1 MKDIS
6 FIIPNYNNAQF
17 IEQCIDSIIK
27 QEQFDKK
34 IEIIVVDD
42 CSVDQSIQKI
52 KKYQKLSNLKIISL
66 TKNVGVSEARNIG
79 MRKSTAKYLYFLDSD
94 DTLLPNSISMMRS
107 YIKKGADITYFGFDY
122 IGRIAKK
129 GKRPAKKDTYLY
141 LENGYNDY
149 IIKKFIYTYE
159 LNNTCGALIKKQI
172 IKNCHF
178 KKGSIMAEDMEFN
191 IKLFSNSSSIL
202 LTNKPIFN
210 YRIHDSSTCNTKNAS
225 IALKKIYDCI
235 ENYSEIHEA
244 DIYNK
249 YERQINRR
257 IKKEVLSCLTQLYS
271 IDKKIF
277 STVLP
282 EICTLTKMPILKTRQ
297 MVIVKNRIKQYK
309 QSIKT
314 KINNKNKKT
323 AIIFTINGYTKYG
336 NRLQLFA
343 LAKTLES
350 LNLSVKTFWPKKIKT
365 KIKEQLLYTTPLK
378 KKYTKE
384 NKIRIF
390 TKKYTPQITSK
401 ANCDYSIVG
410 SDQVWNPLYLTNK
423 EYLIN
428 VPNNSEKISYAASIG
443 KDNLTNAEI
452 AIFKSN
458 LRNYSHISVREK
470 SAEQILQPYS
480 TKKIKTVLDPTLLL
494 EREEYE
500 KLEIQPNDVNDDK
513 YVLCYILGGKEYKET
528 IEQFSRKHNC
538 RCIYFSDKK
547 DSKYGIGEF
556 LYLIHH
562 AKVIFTDSFHAC
574 VFSFIYERPFIALKR
589 TGESDYMY
597 TRIRNFI
604 ETFKLHDREYTN
616 NKTSIDIMNPDYCHA
631 KQILKEKRLESL
643 LYLKK
648 SIGSTKE

>member
-257 IKKEVLSCLTQLYS
+257 IKKEVLSC
-271 IDKKIF
+271 
-277 STVLP
+277 
-282 EICTLTKMPILKTRQ
+282 
-297 MVIVKNRIKQYK
+297 
-309 QSIKT
+309 
-314 KINNKNKKT
+314 
-323 AIIFTINGYTKYG
+323 
-336 NRLQLFA
+336 
-343 LAKTLES
+343 
-350 LNLSVKTFWPKKIKT
+350 
-365 KIKEQLLYTTPLK
+365 
-378 KKYTKE
+378 
-384 NKIRIF
+384 KIRIF
-390 TKKYTPQITSK
+390 TKKSLVLFCPK
-401 ANCDYSIVG
+401 
-410 SDQVWNPLYLTNK
+410 
-423 EYLIN
+423 
-428 VPNNSEKISYAASIG
+428 YA
-443 KDNLTNAEI
+443 L
-452 AIFKSN
+452 
-458 LRNYSHISVREK
+458 
-470 SAEQILQPYS
+470 
-480 TKKIKTVLDPTLLL
+480 
-494 EREEYE
+494 
-500 KLEIQPNDVNDDK
+500 
-513 YVLCYILGGKEYKET
+513 
-528 IEQFSRKHNC
+528 
-538 RCIYFSDKK
+538 
-547 DSKYGIGEF
+547 
-556 LYLIHH
+556 
-562 AKVIFTDSFHAC
+562 
-574 VFSFIYERPFIALKR
+574 
-589 TGESDYMY
+589 
-597 TRIRNFI
+597 
-604 ETFKLHDREYTN
+604 
-616 NKTSIDIMNPDYCHA
+616 
-631 KQILKEKRLESL
+631 
-643 LYLKK
+643 
-648 SIGSTKE
+648 